1 MIKTFLEA
9 RLCSFLQMAGYIK
22 GEKVIFLKSHI
33 YLNFFGE
40 TISVNILP
48 CTSKH
53 PENIDLAHLQL
64 FNFPLCC
71 DDGGVYSQAC
81 LWTLT
86 SLLGVVSDGC
96 KITPVN
102 YVV

>member
-1 MIKTFLEA
+1 M
-9 RLCSFLQMAGYIK
+9 
-22 GEKVIFLKSHI
+22 
-33 YLNFFGE
+33 
-40 TISVNILP
+40 NILP

-53 PENIDLAHLQL
+53 PENIDLAYLQL
-64 FNFPLCC
+64 FNFPLGC

-96 KITPVN
+96 KITLVTMLFSN
-102 YVV
+102 VGKTSKLIQ